1 MQCGSFA
8 EFRSLCVP
16 LIKLRQERMA
26 TQVTIWPDRMTDEE
40 AVERLQS
47 ILILACEGNQDLS
60 HGRNYRAIR
69 GPLVRRPDLA
79 DVVPK
84 FVRSQRDLNS
94 FWSYIKRHDPK
105 WENRREHVWSS
116 FRPLFDRVEGR
127 TSAPTAASAWTGRRT
142 PQQQARIVLAMVPD
156 ARLAV
161 EMLWEEQERGLHNG
175 GEVAP
180 ERLEG
185 IKRLKE
191 LHAALGELLRL
202 AETGQNLSGQ
212 LRHVKEIKD
221 KTLAMSK
228 ETLSLT
234 LAGIPQMASSSVFGL
249 AAYTFINI
257 ISKGVSDTT
266 SVGASAAVMAAHTAG
281 SIEKKKQRSAA

>member
-1 MQCGSFA
+1 
-8 EFRSLCVP
+8 
-16 LIKLRQERMA
+16 MA
-26 TQVTIWPDRMTDEE
+26 TQLTKWPDGMTDEE

-47 ILILACEGNQDLS
+47 ILILACEGNKDLS
-60 HGRNYRAIR
+60 HGRDYKALRA
-69 GPLVRRPDLA
+69 PLVRRPDLA

-94 FWSYIKRHDPK
+94 FWSYIKRHDPT
-105 WENRREHVWSS
+105 WENRREHVWAS
-116 FRPLFDRVEGR
+116 FRPLFDRVEGK
-127 TSAPTAASAWTGRRT
+127 TAPPTAASAWTGRRT

-156 ARLAV
+156 ARLAI
-161 EMLWEEQERGLHNG
+161 EMLLEEQQRGLHNG
-175 GEVAP
+175 GDVEP
-180 ERLEG
+180 ERLQG
-185 IKRLKE
+185 IQRLKE
-191 LHAALGELLRL
+191 LHGALGELLRL
-202 AETGQNLSGQ
+202 AETGQNLTGQ
-212 LRHVKEIKD
+212 LRLVKEIKD

-266 SVGASAAVMAAHTAG
+266 SIGASAAVMAAHTAG
-281 SIEKKKQRSAA
+281 SMATKKHKSAV

>member
-1 MQCGSFA
+1 MRLASLHVPFA
-8 EFRSLCVP
+8 FQG
-16 LIKLRQERMA
+16 LRCENNVMA
-26 TQVTIWPDRMTDEE
+26 THATKWPDGMNDEE

-47 ILILACEGNQDLS
+47 ILILACEGNKDLS
-60 HGRNYRAIR
+60 HGRDYKALR
-69 GPLVRRPDLA
+69 GPLVGRPDLA

-94 FWSYIKRHDPK
+94 FWSYIKRFDPK
-105 WENRREHVWSS
+105 WESRREHVWSS

-127 TSAPTAASAWTGRRT
+127 TQPPTAASAWTGRRS

-156 ARLAV
+156 ARLAI
-161 EMLWEEQERGLHNG
+161 EMLLEEQQRGLHNG
-175 GEVAP
+175 GEVEP
-180 ERLEG
+180 ERLQG
-185 IKRLKE
+185 IQRLKE

-202 AETGQNLSGQ
+202 AETGQSLTGQ
-212 LRHVKEIKD
+212 LMLVKDIKD

-266 SVGASAAVMAAHTAG
+266 SIGASAAVMAAHTAG
-281 SIEKKKQRSAA
+281 SLAKKKQTSG